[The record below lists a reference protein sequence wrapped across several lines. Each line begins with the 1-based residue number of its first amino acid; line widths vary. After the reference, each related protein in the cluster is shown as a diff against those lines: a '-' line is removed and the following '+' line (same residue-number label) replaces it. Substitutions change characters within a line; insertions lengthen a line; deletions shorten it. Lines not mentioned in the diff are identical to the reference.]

1 MHFFSNPFRVT
12 FSSLHQH
19 QSVCRALNCCC
30 CSMIEPRTNWC
41 WSWCWWCISATAAGA
56 ATNLFSSL
64 TLHFNWFYSSAM
76 CGLFSPFS
84 HSDCI
89 GSRGRSVGWLCQ
101 RIKPQGTPSSAT
113 IATFQSTA
121 STRVEQSRAAAE
133 SIGLYQ
139 MAIHLRVM
147 SRSSSANHWESTR
160 FHLRAHL

>member
-12 FSSLHQH
+12 FSSLHQQ

-30 CSMIEPRTNWC
+30 CSMIEPQTNWC
-41 WSWCWWCISATAAGA
+41 WSWWCISATAAAGA

-89 GSRGRSVGWLCQ
+89 GSVGRLVGYAKESNHKA
-101 RIKPQGTPSSAT
+101 RHHPPPSPHSKAQP
-113 IATFQSTA
+113 AL
-121 STRVEQSRAAAE
+121 EQSSSRINWSLSNGNPLE
-133 SIGLYQ
+133 GHVQKQQCKPLR
-139 MAIHLRVM
+139 IH
-147 SRSSSANHWESTR
+147 
-160 FHLRAHL
+160 